1 VRRFVRRFLISACLP
16 NVFAV
21 NNISLMNPGNDFD
34 ADLLHAVIRVMPILM
49 ACAAGFVLALV
60 FRTRHRL
67 ASGLVLAGTM
77 LLFLG
82 QGINLYWE
90 HVFIPEVEMQGQLPE
105 TLDALVLYGLP
116 YVYALGV
123 LLLLAAAF
131 VGRHESHAPPHFY
144 GDE

>member
-1 VRRFVRRFLISACLP
+1 
-16 NVFAV
+16 
-21 NNISLMNPGNDFD
+21 MNPANDFD
-34 ADLLHAVIRVMPILM
+34 ADLLDAVIRVMPMLM
-49 ACAAGFVLALV
+49 ACAAGFVFALV

-77 LLFLG
+77 LLFLA
-82 QGINLYWE
+82 QGIYLYWE

-105 TLDALVLYGLP
+105 TLDTLVLYGLP
-116 YVYALGV
+116 YVNALGV

-131 VGRHESHAPPHFY
+131 VGRHEIHAPPHFY